1 MEPTLKWLDPDL
13 IVANWDLNPRERDE
27 NHILA
32 IARHM
37 NDNGYDDDFPIIV
50 YYLEEG
56 PIHPSLNF
64 AATGYHRLAAAMLK
78 HSDYPNLPL
87 KEVYVELHTG
97 TMDDVVI
104 TMMTDNWQ
112 WSPSVN
118 QSMGKM
124 PSAFELRAMR
134 YRLMLFPDNFK
145 KSDRNL
151 AKEWGCDKRAIG
163 TIRGEIINRL
173 QTDVRISIP
182 YFTEAYREEILRIAE
197 RGMYIS
203 TDGNEHPRVKS
214 DPLQAMFE
222 GMSDYEI
229 LQKEWNRI
237 DGLIKQALK
246 TLGFNNLQQAYMV
259 RRLGAPR
266 KNISWEDKD
275 YKKGIRDGTAFL
287 KIISEPELDPNV
299 ENIVKELELYNKAI
313 EVYKPIRRRM
323 SLPYLT
329 SEAENVAKEFDY
341 ISSADWEEKE
351 RSERIKQLRSLIN
364 RFKDIYAAESK
375 TRAMRD
381 KEEEEKRT
389 ALELK
394 RTGDATEDARKI
406 MWDTYEVSELPKYTT
421 QLAFAREACAAMG
434 YKISENDD
442 SPDNVV
448 LGKEGALVKNLP
460 LDEVIRWRSTFAGI
474 TAAINNKLE
483 WVLKLIPRPEECFKS
498 LKLSLSTTGSLEQV
512 DGQTACEMYNIT
524 QEQFDAL
531 KQQAFAESCDVLRNQ
546 NQKLREDASSFFSA
560 HCPVLLDAVGWE
572 GLWKAAL
579 ALPQFSDLSEETF
592 TGVHDDED
600 FNDYTLLLK
609 EKHALT
615 RFENDVRIWQSRSWI
630 KDLLPPPPVADNR
643 TYTKINRIFILAEH
657 ENGNE
662 DEIHVGNS
670 DGADCPLHRVP
681 KEVIEKLLTL
691 VQNVEKK

>member
-13 IVANWDLNPRERDE
+13 IVTNWDLNPRERDE

-32 IARHM
+32 IAHHM

-50 YYLEEG
+50 YHLEEG
-56 PIHPSLNF
+56 PHPSSNF

-87 KEVYVELHTG
+87 KEVYVELRTG

-237 DGLIKQALK
+237 DGLIKQSLN

-351 RSERIKQLRSLIN
+351 RSERLKQLRSLIN

-375 TRAMRD
+375 TRALRD

-394 RTGDATEDARKI
+394 RTGDAAEDARKI

-421 QLAFAREACAAMG
+421 QLVFAQEACAAMG

-483 WVLKLIPRPEECFKS
+483 WVLKLIPRPEECLKS

-546 NQKLREDASSFFSA
+546 NQKFREDASSFFSA

-592 TGVHDDED
+592 TGVHDAED

-630 KDLLPPPPVADNR
+630 KDLLPLPPVADNR

-691 VQNVEKK
+691 VQDVDKK

>member
-13 IVANWDLNPRERDE
+13 IVTNWDLNPRERDE

-32 IARHM
+32 IAHHM

-50 YYLEEG
+50 YHLEEG
-56 PIHPSLNF
+56 PHPSSNF
-64 AATGYHRLAAAMLK
+64 AATGYHRLAAAALK

-87 KEVYVELHTG
+87 KEVYVELRTG

-124 PSAFELRAMR
+124 PSALELKAMR

-151 AKEWGCDKRAIG
+151 AKEWSCDKRAIG
-163 TIRGEIINRL
+163 AMRGEIVSKL
-173 QTDVRISIP
+173 QADVRISIP

-203 TDGNEHPRVKS
+203 TDGREHPRIKS
-214 DPLQAMFE
+214 DPLQATFE
-222 GMSDYEI
+222 GMPAYEI
-229 LQKEWNRI
+229 LQKEWDRI
-237 DGLIKQALK
+237 DGLIKQSLN

-287 KIISEPELDPNV
+287 KIISEPELDPNIK
-299 ENIVKELELYNKAI
+299 NIVKELELYNKAI

-394 RTGDATEDARKI
+394 RTGDAAEDARKI

-483 WVLKLIPRPEECFKS
+483 WVLKLIPRPEECLKS

-579 ALPQFSDLSEETF
+579 ALPQFSDLSDETF
-592 TGVHDDED
+592 TGVHDAED

-615 RFENDVRIWQSRSWI
+615 RFENDVRIWQSRNWI

>member
-13 IVANWDLNPRERDE
+13 IVTNWDLNPRERDE

-32 IARHM
+32 IAHHM

-50 YYLEEG
+50 YHLEEG

-229 LQKEWNRI
+229 LQKEWDRI

-299 ENIVKELELYNKAI
+299 KNIVKELELYNKAI

-421 QLAFAREACAAMG
+421 QLAFAQEACAAMG

-579 ALPQFSDLSEETF
+579 ALPQFSDLSDETF
-592 TGVHDDED
+592 TGVHDAED

-615 RFENDVRIWQSRSWI
+615 RFENDVRIWQSRNWI

>member
-1 MEPTLKWLDPDL
+1 MEPTLKWLDSDL
-13 IVANWDLNPRERDE
+13 IVTNWDLNPRERDE

-32 IARHM
+32 IAHHM

-50 YYLEEG
+50 YHLEEG
-56 PIHPSLNF
+56 PIHPSSNF
-64 AATGYHRLAAAMLK
+64 AATGYHRLAAAALK

-87 KEVYVELHTG
+87 KEVYVELRTG

-124 PSAFELRAMR
+124 PSALELKAMR

-151 AKEWGCDKRAIG
+151 AKEWSCDKRAIG
-163 TIRGEIINRL
+163 AMRGEIVSKL
-173 QTDVRISIP
+173 QADVRISIP

-203 TDGNEHPRVKS
+203 TDGREHPRIKS
-214 DPLQAMFE
+214 DPLQATFE
-222 GMSDYEI
+222 GMPAYEI
-229 LQKEWNRI
+229 LQKEWDRI
-237 DGLIKQALK
+237 DGLIKQSLN
-246 TLGFNNLQQAYMV
+246 TLGFNNLQQAYMI

-364 RFKDIYAAESK
+364 RFKNIYAAESK
-375 TRAMRD
+375 TRALRD

-406 MWDTYEVSELPKYTT
+406 MWDTYEASELPKYTT

-434 YKISENDD
+434 YKISENAD

-483 WVLKLIPRPEECFKS
+483 WVLKLIPRPEECLKS
-498 LKLSLSTTGSLEQV
+498 LKLSLSTADSLEQV
-512 DGQTACEMYNIT
+512 DGPTACEMYNIT

-546 NQKLREDASSFFSA
+546 KSEASRRCFQFLFCSLSGIIRCCGLGRSLEGCA
-560 HCPVLLDAVGWE
+560 CTTAVL
-572 GLWKAAL
+572 
-579 ALPQFSDLSEETF
+579 
-592 TGVHDDED
+592 
-600 FNDYTLLLK
+600 
-609 EKHALT
+609 
-615 RFENDVRIWQSRSWI
+615 
-630 KDLLPPPPVADNR
+630 
-643 TYTKINRIFILAEH
+643 
-657 ENGNE
+657 
-662 DEIHVGNS
+662 
-670 DGADCPLHRVP
+670 
-681 KEVIEKLLTL
+681 
-691 VQNVEKK
+691 

>member
-13 IVANWDLNPRERDE
+13 IVTNWDLNPRERDE

-32 IARHM
+32 IAHHM

-50 YYLEEG
+50 YHLEEG
-56 PIHPSLNF
+56 SVHPSSNF
-64 AATGYHRLAAAMLK
+64 AATGYHRLAAAALK

-87 KEVYVELHTG
+87 KEVYVELRTG

-124 PSAFELRAMR
+124 PSALELKAMR

-151 AKEWGCDKRAIG
+151 AKEWNCDKRAIG
-163 TIRGEIINRL
+163 AMRGEIVSKL
-173 QTDVRISIP
+173 QADVRISIP

-203 TDGNEHPRVKS
+203 TDGREHPRIKS
-214 DPLQAMFE
+214 DPLQATFE
-222 GMSDYEI
+222 GMPAYEI
-229 LQKEWNRI
+229 LQKEWDRI
-237 DGLIKQALK
+237 DGLIKQSLN

-364 RFKDIYAAESK
+364 RFKNIYAAESK
-375 TRAMRD
+375 NT
-381 KEEEEKRT
+381 
-389 ALELK
+389 
-394 RTGDATEDARKI
+394 
-406 MWDTYEVSELPKYTT
+406 
-421 QLAFAREACAAMG
+421 C
-434 YKISENDD
+434 N
-442 SPDNVV
+442 
-448 LGKEGALVKNLP
+448 
-460 LDEVIRWRSTFAGI
+460 AG
-474 TAAINNKLE
+474 
-483 WVLKLIPRPEECFKS
+483 
-498 LKLSLSTTGSLEQV
+498 
-512 DGQTACEMYNIT
+512 
-524 QEQFDAL
+524 
-531 KQQAFAESCDVLRNQ
+531 
-546 NQKLREDASSFFSA
+546 
-560 HCPVLLDAVGWE
+560 
-572 GLWKAAL
+572 
-579 ALPQFSDLSEETF
+579 
-592 TGVHDDED
+592 
-600 FNDYTLLLK
+600 
-609 EKHALT
+609 
-615 RFENDVRIWQSRSWI
+615 
-630 KDLLPPPPVADNR
+630 
-643 TYTKINRIFILAEH
+643 
-657 ENGNE
+657 
-662 DEIHVGNS
+662 
-670 DGADCPLHRVP
+670 
-681 KEVIEKLLTL
+681 
-691 VQNVEKK
+691 

>member
-1 MEPTLKWLDPDL
+1 MERTLKWLDPEA
-13 IVANWDLNPRERDE
+13 ITTNWGLNPRERDE

-32 IARHM
+32 IAHHM
-37 NDNGYDDDFPIIV
+37 NDNGYDDNFPIIV
-50 YYLEEG
+50 YHLEGE

-87 KEVYVELHTG
+87 KEVYVELRTG

-124 PSAFELRAMR
+124 PSSLELRAMR

-151 AKEWGCDKRAIG
+151 AKEWGCDKRHIG
-163 TIRGEIINRL
+163 AIRGEIINKLR
-173 QTDVRISIP
+173 TDVRISIP

-203 TDGNEHPRVKS
+203 SDGREHPRVKS

-222 GMSDYEI
+222 GMSAYEV
-229 LQKEWNRI
+229 LQKEWDRI
-237 DGLIKQALK
+237 DGLIKQALN
-246 TLGFNNLQQAYMV
+246 TLGFNNLQQTYMI
-259 RRLGAPR
+259 RRLDAPR
-266 KNISWEDKD
+266 KNITWEDKD

-287 KIISEPELDPNV
+287 KIISELELDPNIKKMV
-299 ENIVKELELYNKAI
+299 EELELYNEAI

-329 SEAENVAKEFDY
+329 SEAENVAEEFDY

-351 RSERIKQLRSLIN
+351 RSERIKQLRSLIS

-375 TRAMRD
+375 ARAIRD

-394 RTGDATEDARKI
+394 RTGDAAEEARKI
-406 MWDTYEVSELPKYTT
+406 MWDTYEASELPKWTT
-421 QLAFAREACAAMG
+421 QLMFARAACAAMG
-434 YKISENDD
+434 HKILENED

-448 LGKEGALVKNLP
+448 LGKEGALVKNLT
-460 LDEVIRWRSTFAGI
+460 LDEVVRWRSTFEGI

-483 WVLKLIPRPEECFKS
+483 WVLKLVPRPEECLKS
-498 LKLSLSTTGSLEQV
+498 LKLALSTTASLEQV
-512 DGQTACEMYNIT
+512 DRQTACEMYNIT

-531 KQQAFAESCDVLRNQ
+531 KQQAVMESCAVLRNQ
-546 NQKLREDASSFFSA
+546 NQKLREDAFSFFSV
-560 HCPVLLDAVGWE
+560 HCPVLSDAVGWK
-572 GLWKAAL
+572 GVWKAAL

-592 TGVHDDED
+592 TGAHDAED
-600 FNDYTLLLK
+600 FNEYTLLLK
-609 EKHALT
+609 EKRALT
-615 RFENDVRIWQSRSWI
+615 RFEADVRIWQSRNWI
-630 KDLLPPPPVADNR
+630 KDLLPLPPVSDDR

-662 DEIHVGNS
+662 DEIHFGNS
-670 DGADCPLHRVP
+670 DDADCPLHRVP
-681 KEVIEKLLTL
+681 KEVIEELLTL
-691 VQNVEKK
+691 VQNVDKK